1 MKPHKD
7 LCAIRMFN
15 NLTMPDTEIDVDA
28 DRDSTEFSKYVKDRM
43 QKLEVKNDLLRTQ
56 YQRIEG
62 EKQQADDQRIKYERE
77 VRKLESEVATL
88 KTTPQLV
95 GTLVEILEDGRS
107 IVRSSTG
114 PEFIVGISHFINE
127 GELKPGVQVAL
138 NKEHLSIVSV
148 IPMVRDPA
156 VRGMEVIESPD
167 IGYDWI
173 GGLHTQIESL
183 KEAVELPL
191 TKPEIFERIGIEPP
205 KGVLLFGPPGTGKT
219 LLAKAVATQTDAT
232 FIRVVGS
239 EFVQKYI
246 GEGARIVRDVFEM
259 ARKKSPSIIFID
271 ELDAIGA
278 RRFTDAGSGDRE
290 VQRTLM
296 QLLAEMD
303 GFDPRGGVR
312 LLAAT
317 NRPDILD
324 PALLRPGRFDRL
336 IHVSMP
342 NLEARTQILRIHTAN
357 MNLADDVDL
366 DHLASLTNDA
376 NGADLKAIVMEA
388 GMHAVRGEKDAVHR
402 TDFEAAIKDTL
413 IPVSKPKMYS
423 EGMFA

>member
-1 MKPHKD
+1 MVD
-7 LCAIRMFN
+7 AEM
-15 NLTMPDTEIDVDA
+15 DTETDM
-28 DRDSTEFSKYVKDRM
+28 DSTKFSKYMMDRV
-43 QKLEVKNDLLRTQ
+43 QQLEVKNDLLRTQ
-56 YQRIEG
+56 YQRIES
-62 EKQQADDQRIKYERE
+62 EKQQAEDQRIKYERE
-77 VRKLESEVATL
+77 VRKLRSELNKL
-88 KTTPQLV
+88 KTTPQLL
-95 GTLVEILEDGRS
+95 GTLVEVLDDDRS

-114 PEFIVGISHFINE
+114 PEFIVGMSQFIDE
-127 GELKPGVQVAL
+127 SDLKPGVQVAL
-138 NKEHLSIVSV
+138 NKEHLSIVSI
-148 IPMVRDPA
+148 IPMAHDPA

-167 IGYDWI
+167 IGYDQI
-173 GGLHTQIESL
+173 GGLDKQIESL

-219 LLAKAVATQTDAT
+219 LLAKAVATQTDAS

-278 RRFTDAGSGDRE
+278 KRFTDASSGDRE

-303 GFDPRGGVR
+303 GFDPRGEVR

-324 PALLRPGRFDRL
+324 TALLRPGRFDRL
-336 IHVSMP
+336 IYVQMP
-342 NLEARTQILRIHTAN
+342 NREARTQILRIHTAC
-357 MNLADDVDL
+357 MNLADDVDF
-366 DHLASLTNDA
+366 DHLASLTDGA
-376 NGADLKAIVMEA
+376 NGADLKAVAMEA
-388 GMHAVRGEKDAVHR
+388 GMYAVRGEKDAIYLKN
-402 TDFEAAIKDTL
+402 FENAIKDTL
-413 IPVSKPKMYS
+413 VPVNKPNMYS